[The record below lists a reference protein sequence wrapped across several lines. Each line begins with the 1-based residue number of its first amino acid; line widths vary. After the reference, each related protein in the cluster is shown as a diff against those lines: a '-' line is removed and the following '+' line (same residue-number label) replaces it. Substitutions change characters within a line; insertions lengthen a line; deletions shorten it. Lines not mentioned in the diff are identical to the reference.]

1 MSETKPPRLIWVDGK
16 LVPWNDAT
24 IHITNIGTSS
34 VSSVFEGIRAYW
46 NAAQKKLYV
55 FQLNAHLDRFA
66 QSIRLMRMK
75 QNFSNAQLR
84 QGILDL
90 LLENKYADDTY
101 IRPFAFVESATFG
114 GAPAADA
121 RIVLSTQPWP
131 SKLKQG
137 QVAHACVSSWSRITD
152 NVMPPRVKASSNYLN
167 SRLASEEAKRN
178 GYDAAIILNPNGKVA
193 EAPGACLMLVRD
205 GKVVTPSIT
214 GGILESITRATLIQL
229 FREVL
234 KMEVVEREVD
244 RTELYVAQEAFL
256 CGTGAEIYPVVSF
269 DRFPM
274 CDGKTGP
281 VTQRIESS
289 YNDLVR
295 GVDARYSEWRTEVRG

>member
-1 MSETKPPRLIWVDGK
+1 MRLRFRATKSEEETMAETKPPKVIWVDGK
-16 LVPWNDAT
+16 LVPWKEAT

-46 NAAQKKLYV
+46 NSAQKKLYV

-75 QNFSNAQLR
+75 QNYSNGQLR
-84 QGILDL
+84 QGLLDL
-90 LLENKYADDTY
+90 LRENEYADDTY

-114 GAPAADA
+114 SASSSDA

-178 GYDAAIILNPNGKVA
+178 GYDAAIIL
-193 EAPGACLMLVRD
+193 
-205 GKVVTPSIT
+205 
-214 GGILESITRATLIQL
+214 
-229 FREVL
+229 
-234 KMEVVEREVD
+234 
-244 RTELYVAQEAFL
+244 
-256 CGTGAEIYPVVSF
+256 
-269 DRFPM
+269 
-274 CDGKTGP
+274 
-281 VTQRIESS
+281 
-289 YNDLVR
+289 
-295 GVDARYSEWRTEVRG
+295 